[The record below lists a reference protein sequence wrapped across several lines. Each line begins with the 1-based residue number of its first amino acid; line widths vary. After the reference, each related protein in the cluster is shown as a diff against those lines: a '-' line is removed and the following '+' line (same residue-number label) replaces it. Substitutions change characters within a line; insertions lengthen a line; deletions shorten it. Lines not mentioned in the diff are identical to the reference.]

1 MDLSEELKR
10 IYRYLDSLQRLAESG
25 QPVPADDVKTIGANI
40 RGYVDSI
47 AEQVDYETDEDD
59 DDEETDD
66 DDGLDML
73 MGSRPDDEE

>member
-25 QPVPADDVKTIGANI
+25 QPVPADEVKTIGANI

-59 DDEETDD
+59 EETDD